1 MGILLHVCTK
11 HLLSTHEFLCAVPI
25 LQADLLARL
34 VTLDNY
40 KLLKQSFII
49 SQTRAALTFPIYF
62 YIHLPAASFQL
73 WEISRDSVVSHEQR
87 SLCDVYKNVEFHVTK
102 LAVKCWL
109 DSFFFILCRKSF
121 KDFLKNDFKVALYN
135 KIFEYVNNLES
146 RLHHFHFTDMSNYTR
161 VSLFKVLVLWF
172 SLLFSALC
180 SHSILTADL
189 INYQMTVYKVF
200 HRASF
205 MRLIQV
211 LNWAAAS

>member
-1 MGILLHVCTK
+1 M
-11 HLLSTHEFLCAVPI
+11 
-25 LQADLLARL
+25 
-34 VTLDNY
+34 
-40 KLLKQSFII
+40 
-49 SQTRAALTFPIYF
+49 
-62 YIHLPAASFQL
+62 
-73 WEISRDSVVSHEQR
+73 
-87 SLCDVYKNVEFHVTK
+87 
-102 LAVKCWL
+102 

-121 KDFLKNDFKVALYN
+121 KDFLKNDFKVELYN

-211 LNWAAAS
+211 LNWAAASSRVSYRLSHVTAAIHQPCCISTTLFLFVAQYDASLVLLSSPPPRSSVLLSVPLPPFPLLLPSLI